1 MPTSPALNG
10 TTFDSLS
17 LDSRILKNL
26 SRQGYTSPTPIQM
39 KAIPVVLSGRD
50 VMGLAQTGTGKTAAF
65 SLPILHRLALEGRQA
80 VRHPRCLVL
89 APTRELALQICEN
102 VVIYGEGLGL
112 KTAAVFGGVSINPQI
127 AALNRGV
134 DFLVATPGRLLD
146 LIGQNKVSLEA
157 VEYLVLDEADRM
169 LDMGFIHDL
178 KRIVKYVPKRRQTL
192 MFSATMSGDVH
203 KLAQSYLHDPLTVE
217 VAKRAAT
224 AQAVTQE
231 VYFVEATEKL
241 KLLVELFSDR
251 EAARAI
257 VFVRMK
263 HRANRIAE
271 VLNKSGIPAAA
282 FHSNKSQNARQR
294 ALEAFRNAEIQAL
307 VATDIAARGI
317 DVDDVSHVFNFE
329 LPNEPESYVHRIGRT
344 GRAGASGIAI
354 SLCSREERSYLTSI
368 EKLIGKKIPVNS
380 PEKS

>member
-1 MPTSPALNG
+1 
-10 TTFDSLS
+10 
-17 LDSRILKNL
+17 
-26 SRQGYTSPTPIQM
+26 
-39 KAIPVVLSGRD
+39 VL
-50 VMGLAQTGTGKTAAF
+50 
-65 SLPILHRLALEGRQA
+65 
-80 VRHPRCLVL
+80 
-89 APTRELALQICEN
+89 
-102 VVIYGEGLGL
+102 IYGEGLGL

-127 AALNRGV
+127 AALSRGV

-157 VEYLVLDEADRM
+157 VQHLVLDEADRM

-203 KLAQSYLHDPLTVE
+203 KLAQSYLHDPTTVE
-217 VAKRAAT
+217 VAKRATT

-241 KLLVELFSDR
+241 KLLVDLFDAR
-251 EAARAI
+251 DAAKAI

-271 VLNKSGIPAAA
+271 VLSKSGIPAAA

-294 ALEAFRNAEIQAL
+294 ALDAFRKSEIQAL

-368 EKLIGKKIPVNS
+368 EKLIGKKIPVNTI
-380 PEKS
+380 EKP